1 MRTRIIVTALLLI
14 VPAIA
19 SAQTQTRE
27 RRSANPDATPTPAAR
42 ERVVNTK
49 ALNHVEIRK
58 PVADSLPVR
67 TLTQNPGQS
76 SSQLSWGNSAVNVQ
90 PVNTTPATK
99 DQIVT
104 STPANSNARPT
115 PLIKP
120 TSLLIT
126 PPVNASPNVNAVRG
140 PAPSTYAVGIGD
152 VLDVRLLNLSTREST
167 LYTVMKDGT
176 LEYPLVGSPVSVVGM
191 TTDDIAKLLI
201 AKIKVLSS
209 PRLSVSVR
217 DYASHAVMVTGA
229 AGNPGRKILRR
240 EAMPLFAVLSE
251 ALVRPEAT
259 TVVVIHNGKEGA
271 PINLKDEQA
280 MTTLVVSGDT
290 IKISGE
296 QAGRTG
302 KFIYVGGNVA
312 NPGEKTFREGMT
324 LTQAVLSA
332 GGTQSSK
339 TTVKISRRNQNG
351 FLVTSEYQMNSIEE
365 GKAQDPQLEA
375 GDRIEVTKI

>member
-1 MRTRIIVTALLLI
+1 
-14 VPAIA
+14 
-19 SAQTQTRE
+19 
-27 RRSANPDATPTPAAR
+27 
-42 ERVVNTK
+42 
-49 ALNHVEIRK
+49 
-58 PVADSLPVR
+58 
-67 TLTQNPGQS
+67 
-76 SSQLSWGNSAVNVQ
+76 
-90 PVNTTPATK
+90 
-99 DQIVT
+99 
-104 STPANSNARPT
+104 
-115 PLIKP
+115 
-120 TSLLIT
+120 
-126 PPVNASPNVNAVRG
+126 
-140 PAPSTYAVGIGD
+140 
-152 VLDVRLLNLSTREST
+152 LNLSTREST
-167 LYTVMKDGT
+167 LYTVLKDGT